1 MDARHSKEAVSM
13 KKQTLIK
20 TFLAIAAG
28 ILMILISFTGFQTIL
43 PTGEAFMPLAG
54 VIAVGIAVALGI
66 NIAFIVTLVSA
77 IIMIVLGTADWVIL
91 VDFIVILIVV
101 GLILRKQVPLSID
114 LNHSQLLWLAI
125 FTGLVQLFFISI
137 FYGLIGLVLTGT
149 PTGGLTFV
157 QLIIPNALL
166 TGLLY
171 GFLVAP
177 ISLICRWVARKT
189 LHIDNN
195 HHNDS
200 GNSAGDK
207 QGGSIIVDLRSAKNK
222 KDDKYAKCHGKNI
235 RVSSMAFTISINN
248 LHLCV
253 PFGMKFIKKV
263 EHYLL
268 TVICNFLGSFSVHHV
283 LEV

>member
-1 MDARHSKEAVSM
+1 MDARYSKEAFSM

-20 TFLAIAAG
+20 TLLAIMAG

-43 PTGEAFMPLAG
+43 PTGKAFMPLAG

-114 LNHSQLLWLAI
+114 LNHSQLLWFAI

-177 ISLICRWVARKT
+177 ISLIFRWVARKA

-195 HHNDS
+195 HNNDS
-200 GNSAGDK
+200 GNSADDK

-222 KDDKYAKCHGKNI
+222 KDDK
-235 RVSSMAFTISINN
+235 
-248 LHLCV
+248 
-253 PFGMKFIKKV
+253 
-263 EHYLL
+263 
-268 TVICNFLGSFSVHHV
+268 
-283 LEV
+283 

>member
-20 TFLAIAAG
+20 TLLAIAAG

-177 ISLICRWVARKT
+177 ISLICRWIARKA

-222 KDDKYAKCHGKNI
+222 KDDK
-235 RVSSMAFTISINN
+235 
-248 LHLCV
+248 
-253 PFGMKFIKKV
+253 
-263 EHYLL
+263 
-268 TVICNFLGSFSVHHV
+268 
-283 LEV
+283 

>member
-1 MDARHSKEAVSM
+1 
-13 KKQTLIK
+13 
-20 TFLAIAAG
+20 
-28 ILMILISFTGFQTIL
+28 
-43 PTGEAFMPLAG
+43 MPLAG

-222 KDDKYAKCHGKNI
+222 KDDK
-235 RVSSMAFTISINN
+235 
-248 LHLCV
+248 
-253 PFGMKFIKKV
+253 
-263 EHYLL
+263 
-268 TVICNFLGSFSVHHV
+268 
-283 LEV
+283 

>member
-1 MDARHSKEAVSM
+1 MDARHSKEAVSI

-20 TFLAIAAG
+20 TLLAIAAG

-125 FTGLVQLFFISI
+125 FIGLVQLFFISI
-137 FYGLIGLVLTGT
+137 VYGLIGLVLTGT

-177 ISLICRWVARKT
+177 ISLICRWVARKA

-222 KDDKYAKCHGKNI
+222 KDDK
-235 RVSSMAFTISINN
+235 
-248 LHLCV
+248 
-253 PFGMKFIKKV
+253 
-263 EHYLL
+263 
-268 TVICNFLGSFSVHHV
+268 
-283 LEV
+283 

>member
-1 MDARHSKEAVSM
+1 MDARYSKEAFSM

-20 TFLAIAAG
+20 TLLAITAG

-43 PTGEAFMPLAG
+43 PTGKAFMPLAG

-125 FTGLVQLFFISI
+125 FTSLVQLFFISI

-177 ISLICRWVARKT
+177 ISLIFRWVARKA

-195 HHNDS
+195 HNNDS

-222 KDDKYAKCHGKNI
+222 KDDK
-235 RVSSMAFTISINN
+235 
-248 LHLCV
+248 
-253 PFGMKFIKKV
+253 
-263 EHYLL
+263 
-268 TVICNFLGSFSVHHV
+268 
-283 LEV
+283 

>member
-1 MDARHSKEAVSM
+1 M

-20 TFLAIAAG
+20 TLLAIMAG

-43 PTGEAFMPLAG
+43 PTGKAFMPLAG

-114 LNHSQLLWLAI
+114 LNHSQLLWFAI

-177 ISLICRWVARKT
+177 ISLIFRWVARKA

-195 HHNDS
+195 HNNDS
-200 GNSAGDK
+200 GNSADDK

-222 KDDKYAKCHGKNI
+222 KDDK
-235 RVSSMAFTISINN
+235 
-248 LHLCV
+248 
-253 PFGMKFIKKV
+253 
-263 EHYLL
+263 
-268 TVICNFLGSFSVHHV
+268 
-283 LEV
+283 

>member
-1 MDARHSKEAVSM
+1 MDARHSKEAFSM

-20 TFLAIAAG
+20 TLLAIAAG

-177 ISLICRWVARKT
+177 ISLICRWIARKA

-222 KDDKYAKCHGKNI
+222 KDDK
-235 RVSSMAFTISINN
+235 
-248 LHLCV
+248 
-253 PFGMKFIKKV
+253 
-263 EHYLL
+263 
-268 TVICNFLGSFSVHHV
+268 
-283 LEV
+283 

>member
-13 KKQTLIK
+13 KKQT
-20 TFLAIAAG
+20 
-28 ILMILISFTGFQTIL
+28 
-43 PTGEAFMPLAG
+43 
-54 VIAVGIAVALGI
+54 
-66 NIAFIVTLVSA
+66 
-77 IIMIVLGTADWVIL
+77 
-91 VDFIVILIVV
+91 VILIVV

-149 PTGGLTFV
+149 RTGGLTFV
-157 QLIIPNALL
+157 QLIFPNALL

-177 ISLICRWVARKT
+177 ISLIFRWVARKA

-222 KDDKYAKCHGKNI
+222 KDDK
-235 RVSSMAFTISINN
+235 
-248 LHLCV
+248 
-253 PFGMKFIKKV
+253 
-263 EHYLL
+263 
-268 TVICNFLGSFSVHHV
+268 
-283 LEV
+283 

>member
-1 MDARHSKEAVSM
+1 M

-20 TFLAIAAG
+20 TLLAIAAG

-66 NIAFIVTLVSA
+66 NIAFIVTLVS
-77 IIMIVLGTADWVIL
+77 VLGTADWVVL

-177 ISLICRWVARKT
+177 ISLICRWVARKA

-222 KDDKYAKCHGKNI
+222 KDDK
-235 RVSSMAFTISINN
+235 
-248 LHLCV
+248 
-253 PFGMKFIKKV
+253 
-263 EHYLL
+263 
-268 TVICNFLGSFSVHHV
+268 
-283 LEV
+283 

>member
-125 FTGLVQLFFISI
+125 ITGLVQLFFISI

-195 HHNDS
+195 HHNDL

-222 KDDKYAKCHGKNI
+222 KDDK
-235 RVSSMAFTISINN
+235 
-248 LHLCV
+248 
-253 PFGMKFIKKV
+253 
-263 EHYLL
+263 
-268 TVICNFLGSFSVHHV
+268 
-283 LEV
+283 

>member
-195 HHNDS
+195 HHNE

-222 KDDKYAKCHGKNI
+222 KDDK
-235 RVSSMAFTISINN
+235 
-248 LHLCV
+248 
-253 PFGMKFIKKV
+253 
-263 EHYLL
+263 
-268 TVICNFLGSFSVHHV
+268 
-283 LEV
+283 

>member
-20 TFLAIAAG
+20 TLLAIAAG

-125 FTGLVQLFFISI
+125 FTGLV
-137 FYGLIGLVLTGT
+137 TGT

-177 ISLICRWVARKT
+177 ISLIFRWVARKA

-222 KDDKYAKCHGKNI
+222 KDDK
-235 RVSSMAFTISINN
+235 
-248 LHLCV
+248 
-253 PFGMKFIKKV
+253 
-263 EHYLL
+263 
-268 TVICNFLGSFSVHHV
+268 
-283 LEV
+283 

>member
-1 MDARHSKEAVSM
+1 V
-13 KKQTLIK
+13 QTCALPIS
-20 TFLAIAAG
+20 G

-137 FYGLIGLVLTGT
+137 FYVLIGLVLSWML
-149 PTGGLTFV
+149 TGG
-157 QLIIPNALL
+157 
-166 TGLLY
+166 
-171 GFLVAP
+171 
-177 ISLICRWVARKT
+177 
-189 LHIDNN
+189 
-195 HHNDS
+195 
-200 GNSAGDK
+200 
-207 QGGSIIVDLRSAKNK
+207 
-222 KDDKYAKCHGKNI
+222 
-235 RVSSMAFTISINN
+235 
-248 LHLCV
+248 
-253 PFGMKFIKKV
+253 
-263 EHYLL
+263 
-268 TVICNFLGSFSVHHV
+268 
-283 LEV
+283 

>member
-125 FTGLVQLFFISI
+125 FNGLVQLFFISI

-200 GNSAGDK
+200 GNSVGDK

-222 KDDKYAKCHGKNI
+222 KDDK
-235 RVSSMAFTISINN
+235 
-248 LHLCV
+248 
-253 PFGMKFIKKV
+253 
-263 EHYLL
+263 
-268 TVICNFLGSFSVHHV
+268 
-283 LEV
+283 